1 MNKQL
6 PLWHSE
12 YLNHIH
18 YWNSSFTNEAEPMKI
33 QFIPMNNKYMVKDH
47 LEILK
52 KIKERLI
59 NYNPDYNISLLN
71 RPEGGFQLK
80 NKKYYNINKP
90 GDTNLQI
97 RCNIFGN
104 SQPYFLENKTNLYYE
119 LSPYPDPYNKSG
131 LKIFEFVAYKNVPKK
146 LMLYLYIV
154 LESMNMLIYR
164 TENYPDLNDIVWN
177 HKSIWNDV
185 YLYDPKN

>member
-6 PLWHSE
+6 PLWHNE
-12 YLNHIH
+12 YINHIY
-18 YWNSSFTNEAEPMKI
+18 YWNSSFTTESEPMRI

-47 LEILK
+47 LEVMKRLKDMIL
-52 KIKERLI
+52 
-59 NYNPDYNISLLN
+59 NYNPDYSISLLN
-71 RPEGGFQLK
+71 RPEGGFQLR
-80 NKKYYNINKP
+80 NKKFFYVPKT

-104 SQPYFLENKTNLYYE
+104 SQPYFLENKLNQYYE
-119 LSPYPDPYNKSG
+119 LTPYPDTYNKSG

-146 LMLYLYIV
+146 LMLYLYII

-164 TENYPDLNDIVWN
+164 TENYPNLNDIVWE

-185 YLYDPKN
+185 YLYDPKT

>member
-1 MNKQL
+1 
-6 PLWHSE
+6 
-12 YLNHIH
+12 
-18 YWNSSFTNEAEPMKI
+18 MKI
-33 QFIPMNNKYMVKDH
+33 QFIPKNNKYAVKDH
-47 LEILK
+47 LNIMKQLK
-52 KIKERLI
+52 DKLI
-59 NYNPDYNISLLN
+59 MYNPDYSISLLN
-71 RPEGGFQLK
+71 RPEGGYQLR
-80 NKKYYNINKP
+80 NKKYFNIPKI

-104 SQPYFLENKTNLYYE
+104 SQPYFLENKSNQFIE
-119 LSPYPDPYNKSG
+119 LVPYLDTYNKSG

-146 LMLYLYIV
+146 LMLYLYII

-164 TENYPDLNDIVWN
+164 TENYPNLNDIVWE